1 MSASRRRQI
10 KNGLKSGAEII
21 EPENLKQLKAFYHIL
36 YALYRYKVNKP
47 LPDWSFFSQFYKQT
61 LKHWN
66 TETLDHKNTETQ
78 KHNNSVGIIRLIQ
91 YKDKIIGGIL
101 APIWQNKV
109 IYEWY
114 VCGLDHEYKAQY
126 PSVLATW
133 AAIDYAIE
141 NKIETFDFMGVGTPE
156 KDYGVR
162 DFKARFGGDM
172 VNYGRFTRVNNKTL
186 YGIAELGYNVLALFK
201 KI

>member
-10 KNGLKSGAEII
+10 NNGLKNGAEII
-21 EPENLKQLKAFYHIL
+21 EPENLEQLREFYNIL
-36 YALYRYKVNKP
+36 YKLYRFKIKKP
-47 LPDWSFFSQFYKQT
+47 LPDWSFFYQFYKQT

-66 TETLDHKNTETQ
+66 TETLEHG
-78 KHNNSVGIIRLIQ
+78 NSIGIIRLIQ

-101 APIWQNKV
+101 APVWQNKV

-133 AAIDYAIE
+133 AAIEYAIDH
-141 NKIETFDFMGVGTPE
+141 NIQHFDFMGVGTPGKE
-156 KDYGVR
+156 YGVR
-162 DFKARFGGDM
+162 DFKARFGGEI
-172 VNYGRFTRVNNKTL
+172 VNYGRFSRINNKTL
-186 YGIAELGYNVLALFK
+186 YGIAELGYNVLALLK